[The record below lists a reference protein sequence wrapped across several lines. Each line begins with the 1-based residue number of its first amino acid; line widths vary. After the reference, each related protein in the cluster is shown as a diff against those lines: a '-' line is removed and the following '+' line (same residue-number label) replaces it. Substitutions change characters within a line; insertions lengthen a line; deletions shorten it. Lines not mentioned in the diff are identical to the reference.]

1 MKKKD
6 GTWCMCVDYQA
17 LNKITVKNGYPLP
30 KIQECL
36 DQIGSAHFFSKIDL
50 LSGYWQICIADGDT
64 SKMAFNT
71 HIGKYKF
78 YVLPFGLTNAP
89 VMFQTL
95 MNNILQP
102 FLDNFVVVYLDDI
115 LVYSKMEEEHCTHIK
130 KVLQVLLDNSLYT
143 CLDKCMFFQTTIK
156 FCGHIMTEGEVRM
169 DPRKLA
175 AIQDWPCPTTIHH
188 V

>member
-6 GTWCMCVDYQA
+6 GIWHMCVDYQA
-17 LNKITVKNGYPLP
+17 LNEITMKNSYPLP

-36 DQIGSAHFFSKIDL
+36 NQIGSAHFFSKTDL
-50 LSGYWQICIADGDT
+50 LSGYWQIHIADGDT

-71 HIGKYKF
+71 HISKYKF
-78 YVLPFGLTNAP
+78 HVLQFDLTNMPA
-89 VMFQTL
+89 MFQTL

-102 FLDNFVVVYLDDI
+102 FLDDFVVVYLDNI

-143 CLDKCMFFQTTIK
+143 CPDKCTSFQTTIK
-156 FCGHIMTEGEVRM
+156 FCSHIMMEGEICM
-169 DPRKLA
+169 NSHKLA
-175 AIQDWPCPTTIHH
+175 AIQD
-188 V
+188 